1 MDRRDRKSW
10 ACAPTGAR
18 GKPPLA
24 VKTALRSLL
33 PVLGEFLVAQIPVLP
48 KLHHRQKRDQRT
60 KAELPISERT
70 RFGVAEYEWRHN
82 QPQPAGDLAALFP
95 ALQTRQF
102 QRAEGD
108 NERA

>member
-33 PVLGEFLVAQIPVLP
+33 TVLGEFLVAQIPVLP
-48 KLHHRQKRDQRT
+48 KLHHRQQRD
-60 KAELPISERT
+60 
-70 RFGVAEYEWRHN
+70 
-82 QPQPAGDLAALFP
+82 
-95 ALQTRQF
+95 
-102 QRAEGD
+102 
-108 NERA
+108 